1 MTVVTGKATICA
13 MRDCLQSVPRSPDA
27 APLGR
32 GACPGKGGRNSR
44 RAMTHHEEPRMGSSI
59 PGGWRL
65 RLLIAGLAAV
75 WVAASC
81 RPASG
86 FDRNSRE
93 VREAVARAIQFLE
106 KGEVGDTRPGAQ
118 ALIGLALYK
127 NGARPNHPRIVSA
140 VSQLQQGISRT
151 DNEGLVTFDI
161 YSTALAVVFLATL
174 DPNRYRSEVNT
185 LLSSLRAKQKPHGG
199 WGYPNLKTG
208 DTSMTQN
215 AVLALWEAKKAG
227 FPVPADMVDRA
238 MIWLLKT
245 QDPSGGFGYQ
255 GRAAED
261 FTPIRQ
267 SQVKPS
273 MSAAGLGSLYVCADF
288 LRLGKPPEKKQTDL
302 PPGLK
307 EVNAK
312 KEAPPPRSRVDPLLV
327 HRALERGK
335 GWMAD
340 NFAIEQQ
347 DYHLYNLYTVERYHT
362 FREKADGTEQAE
374 PGWYNDGV
382 RYLLK
387 NQQDDGSWPG
397 STGTG
402 GCGPVP
408 ATAFGILFLIR
419 STKISVEGDRSYGDG
434 TLIVGRTLPRNTAGL
449 TVWNGNVVSKP
460 KLGAL
465 DQVLAALDDEAS
477 PDSTD
482 ALQALAQLPSEEA
495 ADLVAKHV
503 KKIKHLVA
511 NASADVRL
519 AAVQALGK
527 NRNVDLVP
535 ALIYALTDPEP
546 EIVRAAR
553 DSLRRISRR
562 FQGFG
567 LPDNPTEL
575 ELQAAIRKWQAWYL
589 AIRPDA
595 DLEEWLVLPSQTE

>member
-1 MTVVTGKATICA
+1 
-13 MRDCLQSVPRSPDA
+13 
-27 APLGR
+27 
-32 GACPGKGGRNSR
+32 
-44 RAMTHHEEPRMGSSI
+44 MGSSSLR
-59 PGGWRL
+59 GWHR
-65 RLLIAGLAAV
+65 RLLIAALATV
-75 WVAASC
+75 CITASC
-81 RPASG
+81 RLASG
-86 FDRNSRE
+86 FDRNSPE
-93 VREAVARAIQFLE
+93 VQAAVRRAIQFLE
-106 KGEVGDTRPGAQ
+106 KGTGGDNRPGAH
-118 ALIGLALYK
+118 ALVGLALYK
-127 NGARPNHPRIVSA
+127 NGARPSHPRIVSA
-140 VSQLQQGISRT
+140 ASQLQQGISRT
-151 DNEGLVTFDI
+151 DKDGVVGFDI
-161 YSTALAVVFLATL
+161 YSTALAIVFLVTL
-174 DPNRYRSEVNT
+174 DPDRYRSEVNA

-215 AVLALWEAKKAG
+215 AVLAMWEAKKAG
-227 FPVPADMVDRA
+227 FPVPVDMVERA
-238 MIWLLKT
+238 LIWLLKT

-255 GRAAED
+255 GRTSEG
-261 FTPIRQ
+261 FTPIPQ

-273 MSAAGLGSLYVCADF
+273 MSAAGLGSMYVCADF

-312 KEAPPPRSRVDPLLV
+312 KEAPQPRSRIDPLLV
-327 HRALERGK
+327 QAALERGK
-335 GWMAD
+335 RWMAD
-340 NFAIEQQ
+340 NFVIEQQ

-362 FREKADGTEQAE
+362 FREQADGREEAE
-374 PGWYNDGV
+374 PSWYNDGV

-387 NQQDDGSWPG
+387 TQQDDGSWPG
-397 STGTG
+397 KTGTG
-402 GCGPVP
+402 GCGEVP
-408 ATAFGILFLIR
+408 ATAFGVLFLIR
-419 STKISVEGDRSYGDG
+419 STKISIEGDKSYGDG
-434 TLIVGRTLPRNTAGL
+434 TLIVGRNLPRSTAGL
-449 TVWNGNVVSKP
+449 TVWQGNVVSKP

-465 DQVLAALDDEAS
+465 DQVLAALDDESS

-503 KKIKHLVA
+503 KNIKQLVA

-527 NRNVDLVP
+527 TRNVDVVP

-546 EIVRAAR
+546 DIVRAAR

-562 FQGFG
+562 FEGFG
-567 LPDNPTEL
+567 LPDDYSEL

-595 DLEEWLVLPSQTE
+595 DLDEWLVLPSQTK